1 MSDIERIKKAVKSDE
16 SLRKSFYGIKN
27 AEEAIEI
34 AHANGF
40 NISKEELARD
50 QELSEGML
58 AAVAGGKG
66 EKKETYIDHSIKAV
80 NYGNGSNIY
89 IQSKDT
95 TSVDNRSYN

>member
-1 MSDIERIKKAVKSDE
+1 MSDIEKIKKAVKSDE

-40 NISKEELARD
+40 NISNKELAND
-50 QELSEGML
+50 QELSEDML

-66 EKKETYIDHSIKAV
+66 DSKKTVIDNSIHAE
-80 NYGNGSNIY
+80 NHGNNSNIY

-95 TSVDNRSYN
+95 TSVDNRN